1 MMQNTIVSFWICW
14 YSLYNTTVYL
24 YSMKMNSI
32 SKKLNKLTSLF
43 ISNILSIR
51 LQTAD
56 TKSGDQG
63 YVIMNRQDE
72 RAKGKRIL
80 VGGYLTLGEPKEMTI
95 GGCSCVLK
103 RYQSDHEDEYSL
115 K

>member
-1 MMQNTIVSFWICW
+1 MNLATRSVSKQQHYLNIVTSKLFQLRKQEQSDAKHNRFLFWICW
-14 YSLYNTTVYL
+14 YCLYNTTVYL
-24 YSMKMNSI
+24 YIMKMNSI

-43 ISNILSIR
+43 ISNILSIW

-72 RAKGKRIL
+72 RA
-80 VGGYLTLGEPKEMTI
+80 
-95 GGCSCVLK
+95 
-103 RYQSDHEDEYSL
+103 
-115 K
+115 